1 MPNLDSL
8 LSFPTPGAGSSSG
21 PTRTP
26 IPPRSSHILVTDTT
40 DAPALFVLMHFLRA
54 SHAHNKT
61 LRLGTD
67 AANSKGKAKARTKLI
82 WLGCTSE
89 GVVHLKNVARKS
101 GVHLDEETAQGT
113 FKFIDAAA
121 EVYDAPGIE
130 SSAAALSLQGDTSR
144 AHKAFKRIYDQ
155 VARELSSASDGDNQ
169 LSQSGWASRNIIVVD
184 DLTAL
189 AWGADSIDTRGYP
202 ANVGQQASQW
212 LGALTALATKND
224 ASVVTLMHADATS
237 CSKHGASDPVDEC
250 LLSSLLQTAD
260 VWVEVKELASGRAR
274 DCDGEIT
281 VHPLVRPSL
290 AQTLA
295 SSASHAEQ
303 HREVPP
309 LQAFA
314 VETPCP
320 TRAKAVLYRIAPD
333 GQSAALGG
341 ATTGSNTGRVQVW
354 PRGTGRGFL

>member
-54 SHAHNKT
+54 SHAHNRT

-67 AANSKGKAKARTKLI
+67 AANSKGKAKARTKVI

-89 GVVHLKNVARKS
+89 GIVHLKNVARKS
-101 GVHLDEETAQGT
+101 GVYLDEETAQGT

-130 SSAAALSLQGDTSR
+130 SSAAALSLQGNTST

-155 VARELSSASDGDNQ
+155 VARELSSASHGSIQ
-169 LSQSGWASRNIIVVD
+169 LLESEWASRNIIIVD

-189 AWGADSIDTRGYP
+189 AWGSDSVDAQGYP
-202 ANVGQQASQW
+202 ANVGQKTSQW
-212 LGALTALATKND
+212 LGALTALATKV
-224 ASVVTLMHADATS
+224 SATF
-237 CSKHGASDPVDEC
+237 
-250 LLSSLLQTAD
+250 LTAT
-260 VWVEVKELASGRAR
+260 
-274 DCDGEIT
+274 I
-281 VHPLVRPSL
+281 
-290 AQTLA
+290 
-295 SSASHAEQ
+295 
-303 HREVPP
+303 PP
-309 LQAFA
+309 
-314 VETPCP
+314 
-320 TRAKAVLYRIAPD
+320 Y
-333 GQSAALGG
+333 
-341 ATTGSNTGRVQVW
+341 
-354 PRGTGRGFL
+354 